1 MKFNQV
7 QKALLLILSLLCS
20 PLFSQENEEFYASAE
35 KDNVLVLEPSYTSS
49 VKSKVFEK
57 KYHYLIARSYF
68 KLLAQAQDSERK
80 LRKEFERY
88 SSKNEKL
95 GLDKNDSFQT
105 KLELASSKYKAHSA
119 LLTGL
124 KSWNLFSKDRTADM
138 FYFMAENE
146 DRIFKMYRGN
156 LSEDK
161 MVNYLIYK
169 LADLYHVEG
178 EN

>member
-1 MKFNQV
+1 
-7 QKALLLILSLLCS
+7 
-20 PLFSQENEEFYASAE
+20 
-35 KDNVLVLEPSYTSS
+35 LVLEPSYTSTI
-49 VKSKVFEK
+49 KSEIFEK

-68 KLLAQAQDSERK
+68 KLLAQAQSSERE

-88 SSKNEKL
+88 ILKSKNLNLEK
-95 GLDKNDSFQT
+95 NTAFQT
-105 KLELASSKYKAHSA
+105 KLNIASSKYKAHQA
-119 LLTGL
+119 LLIGL